1 MLARLQ
7 TLSAQPTKTGG
18 ADAPGRL
25 TGGAHGAGMAA
36 DRGQWAILIIAAL
49 ALVTAGASRGEVQ
62 PSVTPVS
69 WELTFKPDQLQQITA
84 ADRTGRSRTYWYL
97 PYRVINNT
105 GQDVNFLPAVERV
118 SEIDS
123 DLTPEQLSKNPG
135 LAPRVAVDPAIVG
148 VDPSVFRAIKQRH
161 ARTYPLLVSPVA
173 AIGKLRQ
180 GVDNARDSV
189 AIFPE
194 LDPNVS
200 RFTIYFGG
208 LSGERQTLVNPLA
221 TAERSAARDSKS
233 AGTGD
238 ERVFVV
244 QKTLAMPYTLPGDVN
259 TRRYATPALGK
270 LTWVMR

>member
-1 MLARLQ
+1 M
-7 TLSAQPTKTGG
+7 T
-18 ADAPGRL
+18 
-25 TGGAHGAGMAA
+25 A
-36 DRGQWAILIIAAL
+36 DRGHWAVLIVASL
-49 ALVTAGASRGEVQ
+49 SLVAAGASRGEVQ

-123 DLTPEQLSKNPG
+123 DLTPEQLSRNPG
-135 LAPRVAVDPAIVG
+135 LAPRVVVDPAMVG

-208 LSGERQTLVNPLA
+208 LSGERQTLVNPLG
-221 TAERSAARDSKS
+221 TADRSAARGATAA